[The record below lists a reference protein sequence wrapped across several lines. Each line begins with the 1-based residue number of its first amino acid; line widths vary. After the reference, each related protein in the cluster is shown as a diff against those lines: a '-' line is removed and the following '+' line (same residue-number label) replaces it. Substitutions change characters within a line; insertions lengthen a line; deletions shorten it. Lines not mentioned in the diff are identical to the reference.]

1 VRYCSLGSGSKGNGT
16 LIEQGQTRLLVDCGF
31 SLRSTE
37 QRLRQAGLKG
47 EQLTAIL
54 VTHEHSDH
62 IQGVAKLARRYELPV
77 YLTPGTGYALREE
90 EGLDLRWLDLNT
102 RVVID
107 ELEVSPIAVPHDARE
122 PCQFIF
128 DNAQQRLGVLTD
140 TGTITPWIIE
150 QYARLDAL
158 FLEANYDPHMLAY
171 GPYPGFL
178 KARVGGNLGHL
189 SNQQAAG
196 LLNMIDLEQLQHIAI
211 AHISE
216 KNNRPELARDA
227 LTEALAN
234 WTGEL
239 LLAEQNQGLPWQ
251 TISGLSHHHCAQA
264 GADNGK
270 TY

>member
-1 VRYCSLGSGSKGNGT
+1 MRYCSLGSGSKGNGT

-77 YLTPGTGYALREE
+77 YLTPGTGYALRE